1 MMERV
6 NRILRNKEFRWHL
19 RENETAER
27 DRIFCRH
34 DMAHFLDVARIAMIL
49 NLQEGLG
56 IPQDIVYG
64 AALLHDIG
72 RHEQYE
78 NGTPHEA
85 AGARLAP
92 GILAD
97 CGYGQAEIQEITE
110 AIALHRDGDAGGRR
124 DLAGILYRAD
134 KAGRACFACEAS
146 GQCNW
151 KEDKK
156 NLEISW

>member
-1 MMERV
+1 MERV
-6 NRILRNKEFRWHL
+6 NRILRNQIFLEHL
-19 RENETAER
+19 RENEAAEEG
-27 DRIFCRH
+27 RIFCH
-34 DMAHFLDVARIAMIL
+34 HNMEHFLDVARIAMIF

-56 IPQDIVYG
+56 IPRDMIYG

-78 NGTPHEA
+78 TGTPHEVA
-85 AGARLAP
+85 SARIAP

-97 CGYGQAEIQEITE
+97 CGYSREEIGEIAE
-110 AIALHRDGDAGGRR
+110 AIALHRDSETGQRA

-134 KAGRACFACEAS
+134 KASRACFCCKTE

-151 KEDKK
+151 SRERK
-156 NLEISW
+156 NLELLW